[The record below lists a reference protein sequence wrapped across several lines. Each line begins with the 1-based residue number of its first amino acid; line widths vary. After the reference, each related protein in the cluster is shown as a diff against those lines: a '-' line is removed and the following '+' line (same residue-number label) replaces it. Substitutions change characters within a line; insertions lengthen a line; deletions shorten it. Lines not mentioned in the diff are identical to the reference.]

1 MKRLEHGFTL
11 LELMVVIVVIGIL
24 ASIAIRQI
32 TVYQARAFNSRAET
46 DLRNAVAAQEA
57 YYADNEHYTA
67 CANSECEIV
76 LGTFRLSD
84 GIQLMLEVDSEGDG
98 FQGEAYHPRGDKRY
112 RFDSDSGVVNA
123 L

>member
-1 MKRLEHGFTL
+1 MKRIEHGFTL
-11 LELMVVIVVIGIL
+11 VELMVVIAVTGIL

-32 TVYQARAFNSRAET
+32 TIYQARAFNSRAET

-57 YYADNEHYTA
+57 YYADNQQYTA
-67 CANSECEIV
+67 CANSECEII

-84 GIQLMLEVDSEGDG
+84 GIQLMLEVDSEGNG

-112 RFDSDSGVVNA
+112 RFNSNSGVISA